1 MQFTA
6 PLRNMDDSTLYGGH
20 VIVPADLADR
30 LNEEV
35 PDRRLIVTLN
45 GAEEF
50 HCALQPKGD
59 DIWFIHV
66 NKERQKKLKLKIGDE
81 IRVAVRPDDSKYGM
95 AVPEEFAELIR
106 QDPEGD
112 RCFHLLTMGKQ
123 RSLLHIINSAKRSD
137 TRLRKAVAI
146 IDYLKSTGGKLD
158 FRELNKAMKQQR

>member
-6 PLRNMDDSTLYGGH
+6 TLKNMDDSTLYGGH

-30 LNEEV
+30 LKEAV

-45 GAEEF
+45 DTEEF

-59 DIWFIHV
+59 DNWFVHV
-66 NKERQKKLKLKIGDE
+66 NKERQKKLGLNIGDE
-81 IRVAVRPDDSKYGM
+81 VRVSIRPDDSKYGM

-112 RCFHLLTMGKQ
+112 RCFHLLTPGKQ
-123 RSLLHIINSAKRSD
+123 RSLLHIIGGPKRSS
-137 TRLRKAVAI
+137 TRLQKAIAVI
-146 IDYLKSTGGKLD
+146 EYLKSTGGKLD
-158 FRELNKAMKQQR
+158 FRELNRAMKEQR